1 MFVCYSYEELHRI
14 EKTDRHQPPKLFRPL
29 FPTCEV
35 TLEEDLDPDATPL
48 EGCCDLF
55 MTKEAFKE
63 EDELPTYK
71 LHPHATL
78 ESELEMDP
86 VCLLPLEF
94 FFSTHA
100 ALMDGQRKDAT
111 HSTIW
116 LMPCPLLMNYTKLCP
131 GDRSHMFIMKAAG
144 VLDVP

>member
-1 MFVCYSYEELHRI
+1 MLIICISASA
-14 EKTDRHQPPKLFRPL
+14 L
-29 FPTCEV
+29 FP
-35 TLEEDLDPDATPL
+35 EECGGLSCPL
-48 EGCCDLF
+48 
-55 MTKEAFKE
+55 TN
-63 EDELPTYK
+63 PSQ
-71 LHPHATL
+71 LHTRTTL
-78 ESELEMDP
+78 ESELKMDSVSP
-86 VCLLPLEF
+86 HVGIF
-94 FFSTHA
+94 FTDA